1 MGDLRPL
8 GSEKLQ
14 GMDKI
19 RRIMEIARYND
30 VPKQENNELSTTNY
44 TITLSDGK
52 TYGIVKEKLGYII
65 KSGLN
70 ESTLDYTESMRHRKH
85 YRSYSEAMKRLN
97 IMAGEVNRVTGYEYG
112 TPLIGEQ
119 AEGKKKFV
127 LKQNKPKATD
137 APPADMGA
145 TTPPMDAGAPP
156 AGGDMGAGT
165 PPPMD
170 AGAPPAGG
178 DMGAEAPPPAD
189 AGAPP
194 AGDMGAGTPPEGGTP
209 PMDDMGA
216 DAPPM
221 DDMGGEGMEPPMD
234 DMGEPED
241 GEEPAGPSGLK
252 SIQKLTGRLSQKIRS
267 FDKDKG
273 MDSQDIKYVVNS
285 ILSAINLEN
294 LDEDDRD
301 DIMSKFDEV
310 DEYDMG
316 DEEIDME
323 GSEDLGM
330 GEPDMGDD
338 MMGSEMGGDMGAPPT
353 PEKTEGYS
361 HIMDSL
367 FTESKVEKVL
377 SGYFDIK
384 PEEKPILEEKRK
396 KDFLKEKLNRIEVK
410 KEFVKLCESL
420 SQLEAANEFYKEH
433 KNAKFIGKTN
443 KENLVF
449 VVENRQYKVTPR
461 GRII

>member
-1 MGDLRPL
+1 MADLRPL

-19 RRIMEIARYND
+19 RRIMEIARYNE
-30 VPKQENNELSTTNY
+30 VPKQEINELSTTNY

-70 ESTLDYTESMRHRKH
+70 ESTLDYTESMKHRRHYK
-85 YRSYSEAMKRLN
+85 SYSEAMKRLN
-97 IMAGEVNRVTGYEYG
+97 IMAGEINRSTGYEYG
-112 TPLIGEQ
+112 IPLIGEQ

-127 LKQNKPKATD
+127 LKQNKPKTTD

-145 TTPPMDAGAPP
+145 GAPPADMGAGAPPADMGAGAPPTDAGAPP
-156 AGGDMGAGT
+156 T
-165 PPPMD
+165 D
-170 AGAPPAGG
+170 AGA
-178 DMGAEAPPPAD
+178 
-189 AGAPP
+189 
-194 AGDMGAGTPPEGGTP
+194 P
-209 PMDDMGA
+209 PMDDMGGG
-216 DAPPM
+216 APPA

-241 GEEPAGPSGLK
+241 GEEPSGPSGLK

-301 DIMSKFDEV
+301 DIMAKFDEV

-323 GSEDLGM
+323 GSDDLGM
-330 GEPDMGDD
+330 EEPDMG
-338 MMGSEMGGDMGAPPT
+338 SEMDMGGEMTPPDMGT
-353 PEKTEGYS
+353 SPAPEKTEGYS

-367 FTESKVEKVL
+367 FAESKVEKVL
-377 SGYFDIK
+377 SKYFDIK

-396 KDFLKEKLNRIEVK
+396 KDFLKEKLKRIEVK
-410 KEFVKLCESL
+410 KEFIKLSESL
-420 SQLEAANEFYKEH
+420 SQLESANEFYKSN
-433 KNAKFIGKTN
+433 KNAKFLGKSN
-443 KENLVF
+443 KENLIF
-449 VVENRQYKVTPR
+449 VVENKQYKVTPR

>member
-1 MGDLRPL
+1 MADLRPL

-19 RRIMEIARYND
+19 RRIMEIARYNES
-30 VPKQENNELSTTNY
+30 PKQDNNDLSTTNY

-97 IMAGEVNRVTGYEYG
+97 LMAGEINRVTGYEYG
-112 TPLIGEQ
+112 IPLIGEQ
-119 AEGKKKFV
+119 TEAKKKFV
-127 LKQNKPKATD
+127 LKQNKPKAADT
-137 APPADMGA
+137 PPADMGA
-145 TTPPMDAGAPP
+145 
-156 AGGDMGAGT
+156 T

-178 DMGAEAPPPAD
+178 DMGAGSPPMD
-189 AGAPP
+189 MGAGAPP
-194 AGDMGAGTPPEGGTP
+194 AGGDMGAPPMDAGAPPMDAGAP
-209 PMDDMGA
+209 PMDDMGSGTPPEGET
-216 DAPPM
+216 PPM

-294 LDEDDRD
+294 LDEDDKD
-301 DIMSKFDEV
+301 DIMSKFDES

-316 DEEIDME
+316 DEEIDMA
-323 GSEDLGM
+323 GDEDLGM
-330 GEPDMGDD
+330 EDSD
-338 MMGSEMGGDMGAPPT
+338 MGGDMMSPDMGSEAPPA
-353 PEKTEGYS
+353 PEKMEGYS

-377 SGYFDIK
+377 SKYFDIK

-410 KEFVKLCESL
+410 KEFVKLSESL
-420 SQLEAANEFYKEH
+420 AQLETANEFYKSN
-433 KNAKFIGKTN
+433 KNAKFVGKTN

-449 VVENRQYKVTPR
+449 VVENKQYKITPR

>member
-1 MGDLRPL
+1 MADLRPL

-19 RRIMEIARYND
+19 RRIMEIARYNE
-30 VPKQENNELSTTNY
+30 VPKQEINELSTTNY

-70 ESTLDYTESMRHRKH
+70 ESTLDYTESMKHRRHYK
-85 YRSYSEAMKRLN
+85 SYSEAMKRLN
-97 IMAGEVNRVTGYEYG
+97 IMAGEINRSTGYEYG
-112 TPLIGEQ
+112 IPLIGEQ

-127 LKQNKPKATD
+127 LKQNKPKTTD

-145 TTPPMDAGAPP
+145 GAPPADMGAGAPPADMGAGAPPADMGAGAPPTDAGAPP
-156 AGGDMGAGT
+156 T
-165 PPPMD
+165 D
-170 AGAPPAGG
+170 AGA
-178 DMGAEAPPPAD
+178 
-189 AGAPP
+189 
-194 AGDMGAGTPPEGGTP
+194 P
-209 PMDDMGA
+209 PMDDMGGG
-216 DAPPM
+216 APPA

-241 GEEPAGPSGLK
+241 GEEPSGPSGLK

-301 DIMSKFDEV
+301 DIMAKFDEV

-323 GSEDLGM
+323 GSDDLGM
-330 GEPDMGDD
+330 EEPDMG
-338 MMGSEMGGDMGAPPT
+338 SEMDMGGEMTPPDMGT
-353 PEKTEGYS
+353 SPAPEKTEGYS

-367 FTESKVEKVL
+367 FAESKVEKVL
-377 SGYFDIK
+377 SKYFDIK

-396 KDFLKEKLNRIEVK
+396 KDFLKEKLKRIEVK
-410 KEFVKLCESL
+410 KEFIKLSESL
-420 SQLEAANEFYKEH
+420 SQLESANEFYKSN
-433 KNAKFIGKTN
+433 KNAKFLGKSN
-443 KENLVF
+443 KENLIF
-449 VVENRQYKVTPR
+449 VVENKQYKVTPR

>member
-1 MGDLRPL
+1 MADLRPL

-19 RRIMEIARYND
+19 RRIMEIARYNET
-30 VPKQENNELSTTNY
+30 PKQDNNNLSTTNY

-52 TYGIVKEKLGYII
+52 IYGIVKEKLGYII

-97 IMAGEVNRVTGYEYG
+97 LMAGEINRVTGYEYG
-112 TPLIGEQ
+112 IPLIGEQ
-119 AEGKKKFV
+119 AEAKKKFV

-137 APPADMGA
+137 
-145 TTPPMDAGAPP
+145 TPP
-156 AGGDMGAGT
+156 AGGDMGAT

-170 AGAPPAGG
+170 AGAPPSGG
-178 DMGAEAPPPAD
+178 DMGAGAPPMDMGAGAPPSGGDMSAPPMD

-194 AGDMGAGTPPEGGTP
+194 TDMGVGTPPEGGTP
-209 PMDDMGA
+209 PMDDMG
-216 DAPPM
+216 APPM

-294 LDEDDRD
+294 LDEDDKD
-301 DIMSKFDEV
+301 DIMSKFDGS

-316 DEEIDME
+316 DEEIDMA
-323 GSEDLGM
+323 GDEDLGM
-330 GEPDMGDD
+330 EDSG
-338 MMGSEMGGDMGAPPT
+338 MGGDMMSPDMGAEAPPA
-353 PEKTEGYS
+353 PEKMEGYS

-367 FTESKVEKVL
+367 FSESKVEKVL
-377 SGYFDIK
+377 SKYFDIK

-396 KDFLKEKLNRIEVK
+396 RDFLKEKLNRIEVK
-410 KEFVKLCESL
+410 KEFVKLSESL
-420 SQLEAANEFYKEH
+420 SQLETANEFYKSN
-433 KNAKFIGKTN
+433 KNAKFVGKTN

-449 VVENRQYKVTPR
+449 VVENKQYKITPR

>member
-1 MGDLRPL
+1 MADLRPL

-19 RRIMEIARYND
+19 RRIMEIARYNES
-30 VPKQENNELSTTNY
+30 PKQDNNDLSTTNY

-70 ESTLDYTESMRHRKH
+70 ESTLDYTESMKHRKH

-97 IMAGEVNRVTGYEYG
+97 IMSSEINRVTGYEYG
-112 TPLIGEQ
+112 IPLIGEQ
-119 AEGKKKFV
+119 AESKKKFV
-127 LKQNKPKATD
+127 LKQNKPK
-137 APPADMGA
+137 
-145 TTPPMDAGAPP
+145 
-156 AGGDMGAGT
+156 
-165 PPPMD
+165 
-170 AGAPPAGG
+170 
-178 DMGAEAPPPAD
+178 PAD

-194 AGDMGAGTPPEGGTP
+194 AEGDMGAGAPPPADAGSPPMDAGSPPVDAGAPPAEGDMGAGAPPAEGDMGAGAPPSGEEGTP
-209 PMDDMGA
+209 PT
-216 DAPPM
+216 
-221 DDMGGEGMEPPMD
+221 DDMGGEPPTDDMGEEGMEPPMD

-241 GEEPAGPSGLK
+241 EEEPAGPLGLK

-285 ILSAINLEN
+285 ILSAINLDN

-301 DIMSKFDEV
+301 DIIGKFDEV

-316 DEEIDME
+316 DEEIDM
-323 GSEDLGM
+323 GGDEDLGM
-330 GEPDMGDD
+330 EEPDMGGD
-338 MMGSEMGGDMGAPPT
+338 MMSPDMGAEAPPA

-396 KDFLKEKLNRIEVK
+396 KDFLKGKLNRIEVK

-449 VVENRQYKVTPR
+449 VVENRQFKITPR

>member
-1 MGDLRPL
+1 MADLRPL

-19 RRIMEIARYND
+19 RRIMEIARYNE
-30 VPKQENNELSTTNY
+30 VPKQEINELSTTNY

-70 ESTLDYTESMRHRKH
+70 ESTLDYTESMKHRRHYK
-85 YRSYSEAMKRLN
+85 SYSEAMKRLN
-97 IMAGEVNRVTGYEYG
+97 IMAGEINRSTGYEYG
-112 TPLIGEQ
+112 IPLIGEQ

-127 LKQNKPKATD
+127 LKQNKPKTTD

-145 TTPPMDAGAPP
+145 GAPPADMGAGAPP
-156 AGGDMGAGT
+156 ADMGAGA
-165 PPPMD
+165 PPTD
-170 AGAPPAGG
+170 AGA
-178 DMGAEAPPPAD
+178 
-189 AGAPP
+189 
-194 AGDMGAGTPPEGGTP
+194 P
-209 PMDDMGA
+209 PMDDMGGG
-216 DAPPM
+216 APPA

-241 GEEPAGPSGLK
+241 GEEPSGPSGLK

-301 DIMSKFDEV
+301 DIMAKFDEV

-323 GSEDLGM
+323 GSDDLGM
-330 GEPDMGDD
+330 EEPDMG
-338 MMGSEMGGDMGAPPT
+338 SEMDMGGEMTPPDMGT
-353 PEKTEGYS
+353 SPAPEKTEGYS

-367 FTESKVEKVL
+367 FAESKVEKVL
-377 SGYFDIK
+377 SKYFDIK

-396 KDFLKEKLNRIEVK
+396 KDFLKEKLKRIEVK
-410 KEFVKLCESL
+410 KEFIKLSESL
-420 SQLEAANEFYKEH
+420 SQLESANEFYKSN
-433 KNAKFIGKTN
+433 KNAKFLGKSN
-443 KENLVF
+443 KENLIF
-449 VVENRQYKVTPR
+449 VVENKQYKVTPR

>member
-1 MGDLRPL
+1 MADLRPL

-30 VPKQENNELSTTNY
+30 VPKQENNDLSTTNY

-112 TPLIGEQ
+112 IPLIGEQ

-127 LKQNKPKATD
+127 LKQNKPKPADTPAGGD
-137 APPADMGA
+137 VNAGSPPA
-145 TTPPMDAGAPP
+145 DAGAPP
-156 AGGDMGAGT
+156 A
-165 PPPMD
+165 D
-170 AGAPPAGG
+170 AGAPPPPMD
-178 DMGAEAPPPAD
+178 DMGAGAPPAD
-189 AGAPP
+189 AGAPPTDAGEPP
-194 AGDMGAGTPPEGGTP
+194 AGDMGAGTPPEGETP
-209 PMDDMGA
+209 PMDDMGSE
-216 DAPPM
+216 APPM

-338 MMGSEMGGDMGAPPT
+338 MMGSEMGGDMGVPPT

-396 KDFLKEKLNRIEVK
+396 KDFLKGKLNRIEVK

-449 VVENRQYKVTPR
+449 VVENRQFKITPR
-461 GRII
+461 GRIL

>member
-1 MGDLRPL
+1 MADLRPL

-19 RRIMEIARYND
+19 RRIMEIARYNES
-30 VPKQENNELSTTNY
+30 PKQDNNDLSTTNY

-70 ESTLDYTESMRHRKH
+70 ESTLDYTESMKHRKH

-97 IMAGEVNRVTGYEYG
+97 IMSSEINRVTGYEYG
-112 TPLIGEQ
+112 IPLIGEQ
-119 AEGKKKFV
+119 AEAKKKFV
-127 LKQNKPKATD
+127 LKQNKPKPAD
-137 APPADMGA
+137 AGAPPAEGDMGA
-145 TTPPMDAGAPP
+145 GAPPPADAGVPPMDAGAPP
-156 AGGDMGAGT
+156 A
-165 PPPMD
+165 D
-170 AGAPPAGG
+170 AGAPPAEG
-178 DMGAEAPPPAD
+178 DMGAGAPPAEGD
-189 AGAPP
+189 MGAGAPP
-194 AGDMGAGTPPEGGTP
+194 AGEEG
-209 PMDDMGA
+209 
-216 DAPPM
+216 APPT
-221 DDMGGEGMEPPMD
+221 DDMGGEPPTDDMGEEGMEPPMD

-241 GEEPAGPSGLK
+241 EEEPAGPLGLK

-285 ILSAINLEN
+285 ILSAINLDN

-301 DIMSKFDEV
+301 DIIGKFDEV

-316 DEEIDME
+316 DEEIDM
-323 GSEDLGM
+323 GGDEDLGM
-330 GEPDMGDD
+330 EEPDMGGD
-338 MMGSEMGGDMGAPPT
+338 MMSPDMGAEAPPA
-353 PEKTEGYS
+353 PEKAEGYS

-396 KDFLKEKLNRIEVK
+396 KDFLKGKLNRIEVK